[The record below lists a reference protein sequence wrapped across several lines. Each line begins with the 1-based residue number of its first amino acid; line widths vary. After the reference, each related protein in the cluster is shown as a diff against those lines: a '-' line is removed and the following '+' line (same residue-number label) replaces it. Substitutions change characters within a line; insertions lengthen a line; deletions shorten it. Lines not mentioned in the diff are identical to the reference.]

1 MTYDMIKRMIESDSY
16 AYEETLSKI
25 NALEKTHRLTEDEA
39 NELRQLLDIKHYQPE
54 VLPEL

>member
-16 AYEETLSKI
+16 VYEETLSKI

>member
-25 NALEKTHRLTEDEA
+25 NALEKTNRLTEDEA
-39 NELRQLLDIKHYQPE
+39 IELRQLLDIKHYQPE
-54 VLPEL
+54 VLPEV

>member
-1 MTYDMIKRMIESDSY
+1 MTYDMIKRMIESDGYGYDDISN
-16 AYEETLSKI
+16 KI
-25 NALEKTHRLTEDEA
+25 NAFVKTNRLTEDEA